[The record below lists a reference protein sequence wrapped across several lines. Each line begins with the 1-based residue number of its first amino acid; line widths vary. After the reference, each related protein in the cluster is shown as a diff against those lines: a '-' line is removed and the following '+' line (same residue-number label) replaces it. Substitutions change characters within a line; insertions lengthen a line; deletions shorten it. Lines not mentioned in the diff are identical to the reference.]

1 MAEPGGGSRSPGAS
15 VPPAHSD
22 ASADARRPADQRI
35 RAAFVTACR
44 LDVDTPKPGNV
55 SADSEGH
62 GMSAAQFIASAE
74 AAADAL
80 LAPGAPVGQRLLDAV
95 TRTRATVGCNTNL
108 GILLLVAPLAAALEE
123 AARPLSA
130 QTWQAAT
137 ERVLARLDIEDARLA
152 YRAIGLANPGG
163 LGDAPEQSVHDAP
176 TVGLRNAMVLAAG
189 RDSIA
194 RQYAGGF
201 RDIFETGLAALRE
214 LTAGQPGTAAPSAAA
229 ATAFVAGRVAARVT
243 APAAASNNTPDT
255 ARATTPDAALAT
267 TQAAALNVFLTFLAA
282 WPDSHILRKYGAA
295 VAQSV
300 TLAARAQHAH
310 WRSALRETGP
320 AAARAPLDVWDAE
333 LKAAAINPGTSA
345 DLTVATLFVA
355 LCLDEPGNASATE
368 RAPEA

>member
-1 MAEPGGGSRSPGAS
+1 MH
-15 VPPAHSD
+15 PAHSD
-22 ASADARRPADQRI
+22 ASADARRPADQRV

-55 SADSEGH
+55 SVDSEGH

-108 GILLLVAPLAAALEE
+108 GIVLLVAPLAAALEV

-137 ERVLARLDIEDARLA
+137 ERVLSRLDIEDARLA
-152 YRAIGLANPGG
+152 YRAIALAHPGG

-194 RQYAGGF
+194 RQYAEGF

-214 LTAGQPGTAAPSAAA
+214 LTAGQPGTAAPSAVA

-243 APAAASNNTPDT
+243 PPAAASNNTPD
-255 ARATTPDAALAT
+255 AAPAATQAA
-267 TQAAALNVFLTFLAA
+267 TQAAALNLFLTFLAA
-282 WPDSHILRKYGAA
+282 WPDSHILRKHGAA

-355 LCLDEPGNASATE
+355 LCLDEPRNASAIE

>member
-1 MAEPGGGSRSPGAS
+1 MAEPGGGSRSPGGS
-15 VPPAHSD
+15 MRPAHSGV
-22 ASADARRPADQRI
+22 SADARRTADQRI

-55 SADSEGH
+55 SVDSEGH

-80 LAPGAPVGQRLLDAV
+80 LVPGAPVGQRLLDAV

-130 QTWQAAT
+130 QIWQAAT

-152 YRAIGLANPGG
+152 YRAIALANPGG
-163 LGDAPEQSVHDAP
+163 LGEAPEQSVHDAP
-176 TVGLRNAMVLAAG
+176 TVGLRDAMLLAAG

-194 RQYAGGF
+194 RQYAEGF

-214 LTAGQPGTAAPSAAA
+214 VPADQPRASAPSAAPA
-229 ATAFVAGRVAARVT
+229 AAVVT
-243 APAAASNNTPDT
+243 APAAAPNDT
-255 ARATTPDAALAT
+255 QDDAP
-267 TQAAALNVFLTFLAA
+267 AAALNVFLTFLGA
-282 WPDSHILRKYGAA
+282 WPDSHILRKHGAA

-300 TLAARAQHAH
+300 TLAARAQHAQ
-310 WRSALRETGP
+310 WRSALCEAGR
-320 AAARAPLDVWDAE
+320 AAARAPLDVWDTE